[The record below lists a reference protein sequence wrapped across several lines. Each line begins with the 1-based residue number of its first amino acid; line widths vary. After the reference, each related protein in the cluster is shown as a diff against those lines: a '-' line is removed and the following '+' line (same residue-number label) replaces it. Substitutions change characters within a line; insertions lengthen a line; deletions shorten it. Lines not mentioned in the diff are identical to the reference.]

1 MLGKETRMD
10 LKLLK
15 NFFYIFVHLLLWNR
29 PITSNI
35 WVKLTKN
42 THDYY
47 FIRHVIFAYCWNKC
61 LGLIIC
67 LGFLLFYLIYNRKYM
82 FSSQIHQVVG
92 VLFLGLS
99 VILKK
104 KIISNNWLSIIV
116 WNRLSLCSK
125 HIKETPIPKKARF
138 LFCYFNLIKRT

>member
-1 MLGKETRMD
+1 MSK
-10 LKLLK
+10 
-15 NFFYIFVHLLLWNR
+15 IFVEPIIKSLSEQSFRACFVKCWVKRLGWTYNCLRIFFNIFVRLLLWNR

-47 FIRHVIFAYCWNKC
+47 LIRHVIFAYCWNKC

-104 KIISNNWLSIIV
+104 KLSQITDLV
-116 WNRLSLCSK
+116 LLF
-125 HIKETPIPKKARF
+125 ETG
-138 LFCYFNLIKRT
+138 

>member
-1 MLGKETRMD
+1 MLGKETRID

-15 NFFYIFVHLLLWNR
+15 NFFYIFVRLLLWNR

-47 FIRHVIFAYCWNKC
+47 LIRHVIFAYCWNKC

-67 LGFLLFYLIYNRKYM
+67 LGFLLFYIINNRKYM
-82 FSSQIHQVVG
+82 FSQIHQVVG

-125 HIKETPIPKKARF
+125 HIKETPIPKKPD
-138 LFCYFNLIKRT
+138 FCSAILI

>member
-1 MLGKETRMD
+1 MGKETRMD

-47 FIRHVIFAYCWNKC
+47 LIRHVIFAYCWNKC

-125 HIKETPIPKKARF
+125 HIKETPIPKTARF

>member
-1 MLGKETRMD
+1 MKKKLKSGICSNVSDFCRTNNKKFKWTIISSLFCKMLGKETRMD

-47 FIRHVIFAYCWNKC
+47 LIRHVIFAYCWNKC

-104 KIISNNWLSIIV
+104 
-116 WNRLSLCSK
+116 
-125 HIKETPIPKKARF
+125 
-138 LFCYFNLIKRT
+138 

>member
-1 MLGKETRMD
+1 MGKETRMD

-15 NFFYIFVHLLLWNR
+15 NFFYIFVRLLLWNR

-47 FIRHVIFAYCWNKC
+47 LIRHVIFAYCWKKC

-125 HIKETPIPKKARF
+125 HIKETPIPKTARF

>member
-1 MLGKETRMD
+1 MLGKETRID

-15 NFFYIFVHLLLWNR
+15 NFFYIFVRLLLWNR

-47 FIRHVIFAYCWNKC
+47 LIRHVIFAYCWNKW

-67 LGFLLFYLIYNRKYM
+67 LGFLLFYIIYNRKYM
-82 FSSQIHQVVG
+82 FSQIHQVVG

-125 HIKETPIPKKARF
+125 HINETPIPKKPISVL
-138 LFCYFNLIKRT
+138 LF